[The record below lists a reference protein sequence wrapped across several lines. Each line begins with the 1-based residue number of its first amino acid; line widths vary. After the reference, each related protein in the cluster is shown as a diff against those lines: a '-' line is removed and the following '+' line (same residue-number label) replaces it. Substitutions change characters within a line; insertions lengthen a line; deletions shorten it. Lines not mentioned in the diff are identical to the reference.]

1 MDTIE
6 YQRAITLGLGRA
18 VLSLEQHDSNPY
30 REIIL
35 DACLQNRAHDA
46 QVEGS
51 RAKYMLE
58 IIHKSGDLTFFADAI
73 LRSLRDK
80 EDDWNTPQ
88 RFEMARLLAQD
99 GYPGIREAMYLAFRT
114 MEISASDVASEF
126 IELDGIQGAL
136 FVIAQIGSQIAK
148 NPLKWEDEYLLSVV
162 TDKCGKDAVDSAL
175 NAAAENDQNVRAYI
189 AAVEEN
195 RRERAAIQMPNPG
208 NMTYGQIKSLI
219 ENDKAGGFLRKWAQ
233 AATDSDLE
241 SAARDLVQETDPRKL
256 KSYLTIFRKRRF
268 PLDANYLL
276 RLVGQPEGPIAG
288 HALSALACVEDDKVR
303 SLAFSLVETGSPLRA
318 YAIDLLVNNFHDGDH
333 MVVEAWCNA
342 EQDADIVNALD
353 RSHRDFFGVN
363 PNPDSEKRILRVFY
377 EKEPCAHCRNYIVE
391 RLVEL
396 DALPDELRLEC
407 KHDSYAETRELVK
420 GPAN

>member
-6 YQRAITLGLGRA
+6 YQRATTLGLGRA
-18 VLSLEQHDSNPY
+18 VLNLDQHDSNPY

-35 DACLQNRAHDA
+35 DACLHNRAHDA

-58 IIHKSGDLTFFADAI
+58 IIQRSGDLRFFADAI
-73 LRSLRDK
+73 LRSLSDR

-88 RFEMARLLAQD
+88 RFGIARLLAQD
-99 GYPGIREAMYLAFRT
+99 GYPGIREAMYSAFRT
-114 MEISASDVASEF
+114 LEISASDVASEF

-136 FVIAQIGSQIAK
+136 FVIAQIGSQIGK

-189 AAVEEN
+189 AGVEEN
-195 RRERAAIQMPNPG
+195 RRVRAAIQKPDPSD
-208 NMTYGQIKSLI
+208 MTYIQIRSLI
-219 ENDKAGGFLRKWAQ
+219 ETNKAAGALRKWAQ
-233 AATDSDLE
+233 TATDPDLE
-241 SAARDLVQETDPRKL
+241 CAARDLVQETDPGKL
-256 KSYLTIFRKRRF
+256 KSYLTIFRNKRF
-268 PLDANYLL
+268 PLDPNYLL
-276 RLVGQPEGPIAG
+276 RLVGEPEGPIAR
-288 HALSALACVEDDKVR
+288 HALSALACVDDDEVR
-303 SLAFSLVETGSPLRA
+303 RLAFSLVAMGSPLRA
-318 YAIDLLVNNFHDGDH
+318 YAIDLLVKNFHNGDH
-333 MVVEAWCNA
+333 MVVEGWCIA

-363 PNPDSEKRILRVFY
+363 PNPDSEKRILRVLY

-391 RLVEL
+391 RLIEL

-420 GPAN
+420 GRVN